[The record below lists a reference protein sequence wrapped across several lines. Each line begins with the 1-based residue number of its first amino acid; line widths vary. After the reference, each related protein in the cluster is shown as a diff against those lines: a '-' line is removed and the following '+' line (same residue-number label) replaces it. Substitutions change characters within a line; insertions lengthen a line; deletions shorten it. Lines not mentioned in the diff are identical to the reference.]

1 MLTILSIVLPI
12 FALIFAGWLVRR
24 LNILGPNATSELN
37 RFVVYLALP
46 ALLFDIVANAHW
58 KQIWLPGFI
67 AAFGLGCCLLFA
79 LTVWIRYRQTGRLAD
94 AAIDG
99 LNAAYA
105 NTGFIGF
112 PLAAAVIGS
121 SALAPTFIAALLTVC
136 VLFGMALMLVEIGMQ
151 AKASP
156 FKMVAKV
163 GWSLARNPLLISPVL
178 GAIVML
184 LGIQVSAPIESFL
197 KLLGGAAPPCAL
209 VALGLFL
216 AEKRATAAQ
225 RNGYTVASLTGLKLI
240 AQPLLTWVLA
250 EPVFHLSHEL
260 VVAAVMLAALPTGTG
275 PFMVAEFYRRE
286 AVVTSKVILISTVIS
301 LVTISA
307 YLSVALK

>member
-24 LNILGPNATSELN
+24 LGVLGSNATSELN

-46 ALLFDIVANAHW
+46 ALLFDIVAKAHW
-58 KQIWLPGFI
+58 SEIWLPGFI
-67 AAFGLGCCLLFA
+67 AAFGLGCCLLFVF
-79 LTVWIRYRQTGRLAD
+79 TVWVRYRQGGHLAD

-99 LNAAYA
+99 LNASYA

-112 PLAAAVIGS
+112 PLAAAVIGP

-156 FKMVAKV
+156 FKMAGKV
-163 GWSLARNPLLISPVL
+163 GLSLARNPLLISPVL
-178 GAIVML
+178 GAVFML
-184 LGIQVSAPIESFL
+184 LDINMPVPMDSFL

-216 AEKRATAAQ
+216 AEKREAAQ
-225 RNGYTVASLTGLKLI
+225 GNSLTVASLTGLKLI
-240 AQPLLTWVLA
+240 AQPLLTWWLA
-250 EPVFHLSHEL
+250 ARIFHLSHEL
-260 VVAAVMLAALPTGTG
+260 TVIAVMLAALPTGTG
-275 PFMVAEFYRRE
+275 SFMAAEFYRRE
-286 AVVTSKVILISTVIS
+286 AMVTSRVILVSTVIS
-301 LVTISA
+301 LVTISV
-307 YLSVALK
+307 YLGMALN